1 LEIIKLFN
9 IIDMKTLSRFVFL
22 ALLSQTVFSQTLPP
36 PPPPPPSAGYVSKA
50 DSLYNEGNIREA
62 IAEYNK
68 MYRSNPG
75 DKRIVYN
82 YACALSRDGQIDSA
96 QKYLIIAMNIEP
108 VARPLTDPDLLA
120 IRETKLWADFENNLI
135 TLLNKR
141 SGNPIKDVD
150 YAKALWKIQCMDQY
164 CFYET
169 ILAVRKLGPDSPVVN
184 ALRRLQK
191 MQNQKN
197 LEELE
202 LLLQEIGWPKRSQVG
217 PDAAGAAFFVLQH
230 SDASA
235 QKKYLPMF
243 EKCCRENEAD
253 WQQYAL
259 MFDRMR
265 INMNLPQ
272 RYGTHSNLDNRATGE
287 SLLYPLEDETKV
299 DEWRKEI
306 GLEPLKDYL
315 KRTNIKYIPSTQKK

>member
-1 LEIIKLFN
+1 
-9 IIDMKTLSRFVFL
+9 MKTLRLIAIL
-22 ALLSQTVFSQTLPP
+22 AVLSQTAFSQTLPPPLPPP
-36 PPPPPPSAGYVSKA
+36 PPPPPPSAGYDSKA
-50 DSLYNEGNIREA
+50 DSLFNEGNIREA
-62 IAEYNK
+62 VAEYQK
-68 MYRSNPG
+68 IYRLNPG
-75 DKRIVYN
+75 DRSMVYN

-96 QKYLIIAMNIEP
+96 QKYLNIAMNIEP
-108 VARPLTDPDLLA
+108 VTRPLTDPDLLP
-120 IRETKLWADFENNLI
+120 IRESEQWADFENNLI
-135 TLLNKR
+135 TLLNKK
-141 SGNPIKDVD
+141 SANPIKDAD

-169 ILAVRKLGPDSPVVN
+169 ILAVRKLGSDSPVVS

-197 LEELE
+197 LEQLE
-202 LLLQEIGWPKRSQVG
+202 PLLQEKGWPKRSQVG
-217 PDAAGAAFFVLQH
+217 PEAAGAAFFVLQH

-235 QKKYLPMF
+235 QEKYLPMF
-243 EKCCRENEAD
+243 EKCCRENEAN

-265 INMNLPQ
+265 MNMNLPQ
-272 RYGTHSNLDNRATGE
+272 KYGTHSNLDNRATGE

-315 KRTNIKYIPSTQKK
+315 KRTNIKYVPSTQKK